1 MLSVPPEAKLLAD
14 NATKPFRPARSRAR
28 RFDFRRPNKL
38 NRDHLRNLQM
48 IHETFAGQLST
59 LLSSSLRSV
68 CSFSVESM
76 EEISYGE
83 FVRGI
88 SVPTHL
94 TILSLDPLP
103 GVGLFHMSIDGAMA
117 IVEMLLGGRGVGPH
131 PERALTDIEAS
142 LVRTITERSLPELHA
157 AFEPVVDL
165 APRIVGT
172 ESNPQFARLAS
183 PSEMVVLVNFKLSI
197 SGVVETAASLCYP
210 YSTIQPLLGDMV
222 GHSGPMTVG
231 KGDLSDV
238 RERLAGRLHDVPVD
252 FSVAFQPV
260 SMRSREILGLQVG
273 DILTLNHPS
282 DELLTANVD
291 NVSLFTIRPA
301 RKGKKVAAQVVAPI
315 NRTTPENR

>member
-1 MLSVPPEAKLLAD
+1 MGVPPKANLLAGKEI
-14 NATKPFRPARSRAR
+14 NPSRKTPPRAR
-28 RFDFRRPNKL
+28 KFDFRRPNKL

-48 IHETFAGQLST
+48 IHETYAGQLST

-68 CSFSVESM
+68 CSFTVESM

-94 TILSLDPLP
+94 SILSLDPLP
-103 GVGLFHMSIDGAMA
+103 GVGLFHLSIDGAMA
-117 IVEMLLGGRGVGPH
+117 IVEMLLGGSGDGPH
-131 PERALTDIEAS
+131 PHRALTDIEAS
-142 LVRTITERSLPELHA
+142 LVRTITERSLPELRS
-157 AFEPVVDL
+157 AFEPVVEL
-165 APRIVGT
+165 NPRIVGT

-197 SGVVETAASLCYP
+197 GGVVKTSASLCYP
-210 YSTIQPLLGDMV
+210 YTTIQPLLGDMV
-222 GHSGPMTVG
+222 GHSGPLTVG
-231 KGDLSDV
+231 KGDLSDI

-260 SMRSREILGLQVG
+260 SLRSREILSLEVG

-291 NVSLFTIRPA
+291 NVALFTIRPA

-315 NRTTPENR
+315 NRSTPENR